1 MTNVL
6 QQINE
11 IVETTDIAELTEK
24 LMSGQW
30 IAFRAVSNATGARFV
45 LGRVADYSTRP
56 SE

>member
-30 IAFRAVSNATGARFV
+30 IAFRAVSNAKGARFV